1 MAVVGEA
8 HVIVRAIT
16 NRVRPDIQ
24 RAFEGLDGIGERYG
38 RDISN
43 SFSRGL
49 SSGDKDRGGLFSAK
63 FRKEAED
70 ARLGLQRLIT
80 TGYFLGP
87 AFTALAGAIGAVGG
101 GLLTLGATAT
111 AVAAGG
117 LVAVVATLTA
127 LGQAAITAKL
137 AFSGVSKALKAGLKT
152 QKATASN
159 DKAIAAA
166 RRRLNDASLK
176 LKRLQTEGKPELLL
190 KLAERQRDAEESLAD
205 AKISSSRSERAYRD
219 SLEASNKATEQLN
232 KTREEAKEKLQQL
245 RFETE
250 GAAISEK
257 KARLEFIKARDALQR
272 VQDLPPNSRAR
283 QEAEL
288 AFAEADLN
296 LRKAID
302 RNKDL
307 KKEEKAVTAAGVEGS
322 QAVKDAAIAERNAKE
337 AVADA
342 SVDYAKS
349 IKAVADAQKA
359 VDEATNEATDD
370 PTKSKAIRDINRQI
384 ALAVRDV
391 ADAKK
396 DLADASKKPGVDEF
410 NSALSDLSPE
420 AQAFVKYLL
429 SIRDVF
435 KDLRDAAGKELF
447 PKLTQAIDSLVKNKP
462 FMDTIKSLLTDT
474 GSALG
479 DVAID
484 FANALKEGENLK
496 NLETVW
502 KNNNTLI
509 RRLGKGASGFYGG
522 LMALLAAA
530 EPLIDKFGLW
540 IQRLGE
546 TFDKTMKAKKA
557 TGELTEFFEN
567 INRISSGLGD
577 AFKKGFG
584 SLGDVIDNVIAP
596 GGAADIFVKYLDT
609 TFTKWKEFTSGGA
622 DNEGLTT
629 FLNGLTTNFTK
640 LLDLIGN
647 IVGESAKVGASEG
660 FGILLDK
667 LNEAVDIFGTI
678 GEEFSGTLP
687 ALGDVVVEFAKLVK
701 VFADSGAIQIFFETL
716 SKIFSVL
723 TKIFGSDIGQKIL
736 IFTGSIFAVYRA
748 FALVGKGGKLVFM
761 GIIGSILKVKNTFS
775 GLLKFIRDPFGKFR
789 TGSGLTRKE
798 LQKQMIVDK
807 QKKAAMRGVYLSA
820 DQAAISLRKVSTSS
834 AAARAGM
841 QKSTGAA
848 KVKTGVLRG
857 LGAAAR
863 TAGRGLALVGGP
875 IGILLLVLPLIIEN
889 WDKIVAFFKELP
901 AKIGEIFS
909 KVWGAVSE
917 KVPEIWTKVKTF
929 FTETLIPGIV
939 DFGKKVLEVLAFILF
954 PIPSLIIKF
963 WPEIT
968 KFFTETVFPWFTALP
983 GKVMELAGKVWNF
996 LKDAAVTSW
1005 NTLLSWFKTV
1015 WDWYTFLPKKV
1026 FELAGKVWNFL
1037 SDKIKDAWNAVT
1049 TYFTN
1054 TLVPWLT
1061 GLPKRFIDGAG
1072 KIWGFVSDG
1081 LGTAYQAVKTKMEE
1095 VLGWVKGIPQRFTNN
1110 LKGIWSFISSGL
1122 QGAWELAK
1130 NWWNSNV
1137 ASKRLKIGGF
1147 EVFGK
1152 KLPSFEIG
1160 LPRLAMGGIVP
1171 PTRGGMLSLIGE
1183 GGRAERVEP
1192 LDPDG
1197 LSKRDKAMIDYMT
1210 GGSGKGITV
1219 NVYPSAGM
1227 DERELAN
1234 LVSRQLA
1241 YQMRRGAA

>member
-101 GLLTLGATAT
+101 GLLTLGATAA

-117 LVAVVATLTA
+117 LVAMTATLGA
-127 LGQAAITAKL
+127 VAQAALTAKL
-137 AFSGVSKALKAGLKT
+137 AFSGVSEALKAGLKT
-152 QKATASN
+152 QKGSIAN

-166 RRRLNDASLK
+166 RRRVSDATLK
-176 LKRLQTEGKPELLL
+176 LKRLQTEGKPELLAQ
-190 KLAERQRDAEESLAD
+190 LAKRQLDAEENLAD
-205 AKISSSRSERAYRD
+205 AKISASRSERTYRD
-219 SLEASNKATEQLN
+219 AQEASNKATQQLN

-307 KKEEKAVTAAGVEGS
+307 KKEEKAATAVGVEGS
-322 QAVKDAAIAERNAKE
+322 QAVKDAAIAERNARE
-337 AVADA
+337 AAGDA
-342 SVDYAKS
+342 AVDYAKS
-349 IKAVADAQKA
+349 LKSVDDAKKALSEAT
-359 VDEATNEATDD
+359 DEATNDEK
-370 PTKSKAIRDINRQI
+370 KSKAVRDINRQI
-384 ALAVRDV
+384 GLAIRDV
-391 ADAKK
+391 VDAEKE
-396 DLADASKKPGVDEF
+396 LADARKGPGADAF
-410 NSALSDLSPE
+410 ADALAGLSPE
-420 AQAFVKYLL
+420 AQRFVKYLM
-429 SIRDVF
+429 SIQGEF
-435 KDLRDAAGKELF
+435 KKLRAAAGKNLF
-447 PKLTQAIDSLVKNKP
+447 PKLETAIQNLVDNLFPKLIP
-462 FMDTIKSLLTDT
+462 LLEGT
-474 GSALG
+474 GGVLG
-479 DVAID
+479 DIAID
-484 FANALKEGENLK
+484 FSNALTEGTNLA
-496 NLETVW
+496 NLQKVW
-502 KNNNTLI
+502 KNNDTLL
-509 RRLGKGASGFYGG
+509 RRVGKGAAGFYGG
-522 LMALLAAA
+522 LVALLAAA

-546 TFDKTMKAKKA
+546 TFDKTMKAKQA

-584 SLGDVIDNVIAP
+584 SLGDIIDNVIAP

-667 LNEAVDIFGTI
+667 LNEAVDIFGSI

-716 SKIFSVL
+716 SKIFRVL
-723 TKIFGSDIGQKIL
+723 TNIFGSDIGQKIL

-748 FALVGKGGKLVFM
+748 FALVGKGARFVFL

-863 TAGRGLALVGGP
+863 TAGRGLALIGGP

-901 AKIGEIFS
+901 KKIGEIFS

-1197 LSKRDKAMIDYMT
+1197 LSKRDKAMIDYMA
-1210 GGSGKGITV
+1210 GGSGRGITV

>member
-38 RDISN
+38 RDISD

-49 SSGDKDRGGLFSAK
+49 SSGDRDRGGLFSAK

-87 AFTALAGAIGAVGG
+87 AFTALAGTIGALAG
-101 GLLTLGATAT
+101 GLLTLGATAA
-111 AVAAGG
+111 AVGAGG
-117 LVAVVATLTA
+117 LVAIAGTLTA
-127 LGQAAITAKL
+127 IGQAALTAKL
-137 AFSGVSKALKAGLKT
+137 AFSGVSKALSAGLKT
-152 QKATASN
+152 QKASASN

-166 RRRLNDASLK
+166 KRRLADAQLK
-176 LKRLQTEGKPELLL
+176 LKRLQTEGKPELLAQ
-190 KLAERQRDAEESLAD
+190 LAKRQLDAEESLAD
-205 AKISSSRSERAYRD
+205 AKIASSRSERAYRD
-219 SLEASNKATEQLN
+219 ALESSNKATEQLN

-307 KKEEKAVTAAGVEGS
+307 KKEEKAATAAGVEGS
-322 QAVKDAAIAERNAKE
+322 QAVKDAVLTQRNARE
-337 AVADA
+337 AAADA
-342 SVDYAKS
+342 AIDYAKS
-349 IKAVADAQKA
+349 IKSVKDAEKAAADAA
-359 VDEATNEATDD
+359 NEATDD
-370 PTKSKAIRDINRQI
+370 PKKSKAVRDINRQI
-384 ALAVRDV
+384 ASSVRDV
-391 ADAKK
+391 RDAEK
-396 DLADASKKPGVDEF
+396 DLADARKGPGTDAF
-410 NSALSDLSPE
+410 NDALSELSPE
-420 AQAFVKYLL
+420 AQKFVKYLL
-429 SIRDVF
+429 SLSGAF
-435 KDLRDAAGKELF
+435 KKLKAAAGKELF
-447 PKLTQAIDSLVKNKP
+447 PKLEEAIRKIVTEKNLEI
-462 FMDTIKSLLTDT
+462 FEGLLQDT

-484 FANALKEGENLK
+484 FANAITEAENFKSLQ
-496 NLETVW
+496 NVW

-509 RRLGKGASGFYGG
+509 RRLGKGAAGLYGG
-522 LMALLAAA
+522 FITLLDAAG
-530 EPLIDKFGLW
+530 PLIDKFGLW

-546 TFDKTMKAKKA
+546 TFEKTMKAKKA
-557 TGELTEFFEN
+557 TGELQEFFEN
-567 INRISSGLGD
+567 ISRISSGLGA

-584 SLGDVIDNVIAP
+584 SLGDIIDNVIAP

-609 TFTKWKEFTSGGA
+609 TFQKWKNFTEGGA
-622 DNEGLTT
+622 ENEKLTG

-640 LLDLIGN
+640 ILDLLGN
-647 IVGESAKVGASEG
+647 IVGESAKVGASPE
-660 FGILLDK
+660 FGIFIDK
-667 LNEAVDIFGTI
+667 LNEAVDIFGSI
-678 GEEFSGTLP
+678 GEEFAGTLP

-716 SKIFSVL
+716 SKIFSVIS
-723 TKIFGSDIGQKIL
+723 KVFGSDIGQKIL

-748 FALVGKGGKLVFM
+748 FALVGKGAKFVFM
-761 GIIGSILKVKNTFS
+761 GIIGSILKVKNTFGS
-775 GLLKFIRDPFGKFR
+775 LLKFIRDPFGKFR
-789 TGSGLTRKE
+789 AGSGLTRKE

-820 DQAAISLRKVSTSS
+820 DQAAGSLRRVSASS
-834 AAARAGM
+834 TAARTGM
-841 QKSTGAA
+841 QKSTAAA

-863 TAGRGLALVGGP
+863 TAGRGLALIGGP

-901 AKIGEIFS
+901 KKIGEIFS

-917 KVPEIWTKVKTF
+917 KVPEIWTKVSTW
-929 FTETLIPGIV
+929 FTETLIPGII
-939 DFGKKVLEVLAFILF
+939 DFGKKLLEILAFILF

-968 KFFTETVFPWFTALP
+968 KFFSETVFPWFKALP
-983 GKVMELAGKVWNF
+983 GKVLEFAGKIWNF
-996 LKDAAVTSW
+996 LKDTAITAWNGLVT
-1005 NTLLSWFKTV
+1005 WFNIV
-1015 WDWYTFLPKKV
+1015 WTFYRELPGKV
-1026 FELAGKVWNFL
+1026 LGFAGKVWNFL

-1061 GLPKRFIDGAG
+1061 GLPKRFVDGAG
-1072 KIWGFVSDG
+1072 KIWGFISGG
-1081 LGTAYQAVKTKMEE
+1081 LQTAYDAAKNKMSE
-1095 VLGWVKGIPQRFTNN
+1095 VLDWVKGIPTRFTNN
-1110 LKGIWSFISSGL
+1110 LKGIWSFLSNGL

-1130 NWWNSNV
+1130 NWWNTNV
-1137 ASKRLKIGGF
+1137 ASKRLTIGGF

-1152 KLPSFEIG
+1152 KLPSFTLG

-1183 GGRAERVEP
+1183 GGKSERVEP

-1197 LSKRDKAMIDYMT
+1197 LSKRDKAMIDYMS
-1210 GGSGKGITV
+1210 GGAGRGITV